1 MAQWLSDYCKEQEN
15 EITCLLPAL
24 AASGK
29 RGWLSGLEILRSS
42 GEKLCASGSQ
52 EAGVGVRGRE
62 EALVGAGVLD
72 EGRPGGA
79 VAQGLHMPDNPQSP
93 PAGFDS

>member
-72 EGRPGGA
+72 EGCPGGA
-79 VAQGLHMPDNPQSP
+79 VAQGVNMPDNPQSP